1 MGYGKF
7 GFPSMTNKAL
17 GSPKDLSFNSAQG
30 GQILLRVTD
39 IILDENHPKY
49 NKGLSQLG
57 TIEGNKISPDGTVDT
72 KIINANPS
80 PNGMFKYPTVN
91 EYVVAWRTVSPNE
104 PSGMW
109 VYGNPV
115 SVWGILS
122 PNVSPFPTSTLDL
135 TPPTQK
141 LDYTQ
146 VEAGAFNVV
155 DNTVQEISFN
165 SPNAPSQATFI
176 EKTNIHPLMPFMG
189 DIIYEGR
196 WSNSLRFGSTTK
208 SKSTYRN
215 NWSTSGKN
223 GDPITILRNG
233 QPRNATDFGAEPI
246 TENIKNDLSSIYL
259 TSYQKL
265 PFSIANEEF
274 KSYVKSLEPTLPS
287 SFTSPQIIANSSR
300 VIINAKDDSVL
311 ISGQKSVGI
320 SSNDSVNIESKQVYI
335 DSTDIKLGST
345 NASQPVL
352 KGNDTVELLK
362 QLTTIMQGLSQIL
375 QVTQIYPEGVPIPD
389 AASLVISGQANDAL
403 KAIMNRLNDDK
414 NGIKSNFVKVL

>member
-135 TPPTQK
+135 TPPSQK

-233 QPRNATDFGAEPI
+233 QPRNANDFGAEPI

-274 KSYVKSLEPTLPS
+274 KSYVKSLEPILPS

-320 SSNDSVNIESKQVYI
+320 SSNDSINIESKQVYM
-335 DSTDIKLGST
+335 DSTDIKLGSV

-375 QVTQIYPEGVPIPD
+375 QVSQIYPEGVPIPD

>member
-17 GSPKDLSFNSAQG
+17 GSPKDLSFNNAQG

-135 TPPTQK
+135 TPPSQK

-246 TENIKNDLSSIYL
+246 TENISNDLSSIYL

-265 PFSIANEEF
+265 PFSIANENF
-274 KSYVKSLEPTLPS
+274 LSYTTPPTLPS

-335 DSTDIKLGST
+335 DSIDIKLGST